1 MSRNV
6 SGTAGFEETK
16 GEAESEKLLAQK
28 QKKSKREIQQEEE
41 IE

>member
-16 GEAESEKLLAQK
+16 GKKL
-28 QKKSKREIQQEEE
+28 SICSFSDRIYDIQ
-41 IE
+41 